1 MISGEQRDEVVVVV
15 VVELDDDERRSV
27 DDTGRLSGAG
37 SIDDILKLM

>member
-37 SIDDILKLM
+37 SIDDIL

>member
-1 MISGEQRDEVVVVV
+1 MISGEQRDEVVVVVV

-37 SIDDILKLM
+37 SIDDIL